1 MEGRKTVFEVIA
13 GVAVVAAFLIAGW
26 AAEAGQIASTQ
37 VARRG
42 ADDVTEGGHRGE
54 HHRGVAAAPA
64 ADVKGGKGKALFEE
78 KCAVCHDLDR
88 SLSRTK
94 SRSGWTATVKRMR
107 QVNGCPITDKE
118 AVEIINYLTKVR
130 GPSGSKP

>member
-1 MEGRKTVFEVIA
+1 MTLPRA
-13 GVAVVAAFLIAGW
+13 GIGANTTAGSQPPPQPTSKAAR
-26 AAEAGQIASTQ
+26 
-37 VARRG
+37 AR
-42 ADDVTEGGHRGE
+42 
-54 HHRGVAAAPA
+54 
-64 ADVKGGKGKALFEE
+64 ALFEE